1 MNGNLDIPFSCLA
14 TFGYDGHFGLKKQKN
29 LTYASLVLENVDEI
43 GTVVTSN
50 GFGHTDRI
58 KH

>member
-1 MNGNLDIPFSCLA
+1 MNGNLDILFLCLA
-14 TFGYDGHFGLKKQKN
+14 TFGYDGHFGFKKN
-29 LTYASLVLENVDEI
+29 ILTYASLVLENFVEI